1 MKDRNLLFDNIKGL
15 LIFLVVFGHSLE
27 LLKNNYEIAKII
39 YTFIYIFHMPA
50 FIFISGYFS
59 KNLKKSQDT
68 AFEKFLIPFLLIT
81 LPWNIVL
88 VLLGITDFYSFF
100 TPAWAMWYLYSMFV
114 WKLILPYILKIKNI
128 FKVCLFLGILA
139 GLFIEFND
147 FMSIS
152 RTITFLPYFLAGY
165 FFDET
170 LIDKIKNKKHII
182 FVLLILLTFTLSVIF
197 SLSDSI
203 PVEILWLDRPFINLK
218 YPIRLGLVIRI
229 ILYFLGFL
237 MTFALINITTCKQ
250 CFLSKIGKNTLSVYI
265 LHIFLIGSFFGI
277 SKSINNNILNL
288 LLCTI
293 SSIIVTYI
301 LSRDAVNNTVLR
313 FLTFITN
320 KIMYKEH

>member
-1 MKDRNLLFDNIKGL
+1 MKERNLLFDNLKGL

-27 LLKNNYEIAKII
+27 LLKNDYEIAKII
-39 YTFIYIFHMPA
+39 YTFIYTFHMPS

-59 KNLKKSQDT
+59 KDLKKSQDT
-68 AFEKFLIPFLLIT
+68 AFEKFLIPFLVIT

-100 TPAWAMWYLYSMFV
+100 TPAWAMWYLYSMFI

-128 FKVCLFLGILA
+128 FKVSLFLGILA

-165 FFDET
+165 FFDEN
-170 LIDKIKNKKHII
+170 LIAKIKNKKHIL
-182 FVLLILLTFTLSVIF
+182 FVLILLFTFLISIYF
-197 SLSDSI
+197 SLSDFI

-229 ILYFLGFL
+229 SLYFLGFL
-237 MTFALINITTCKQ
+237 MTFALINLMTCKK
-250 CFLSKIGKNTLSVYI
+250 CFLSKIGKNTLSVYL
-265 LHIFLIGSFFGI
+265 LHIFLVGSFLGI
-277 SKSINNNILNL
+277 SRIIENNVLNL

-293 SSIIVTYI
+293 SSVVITYI
-301 LSRDAVNNTVLR
+301 LSTDAVNNTVFK

-320 KIMYKEH
+320 KIMYK